1 MKNTKNILLAS
12 FMLPYLSTAPLYA
25 QEDDNLTKSKDMII
39 LPYAFSSE
47 GTGLTGGVGIIKQGL
62 LQPQTTLVASVLYGA
77 EQDIITNG
85 EADTGNFSAAFLS
98 FSNYKLPYTERVF
111 FSLIGLKSYL
121 PKSTYTLKN
130 GDDKEPNVPYVSSG
144 KNDFFNTSFKYVLPI
159 GEGLDNPRGLYD
171 LQYGF
176 AQGREGYGNGTP
188 FITGR
193 TSLSL
198 KTFYQSTSYENWAD
212 LSQFLEGKRTSAPEW
227 NTSGLRLHLEHENT
241 DYDLNPSR
249 GYHFSL
255 QYSKDFGLDDSFQSW
270 DFLEFKYNKYYNLDT
285 FSFTQQNVLALS
297 FWTGYSFSWDN
308 ENTTVSGLDAHRT
321 PIWEGG
327 RLGGLNRMRAYTSN
341 RFTDKSVVY
350 ATAEYRAV
358 LDYNPLRK
366 NDYLPVAVDWFQVV
380 AFVEAG
386 QVNDEYNFDLLSD
399 MKYDVGISL
408 RAFAAQ
414 IPVRLDFAYGDEGS
428 NIWVMIRHPFDF

>member
-1 MKNTKNILLAS
+1 MKNILLTS
-12 FMLPYLSTAPLYA
+12 FILTYLATVPLFA
-25 QEDDNLTKSKDMII
+25 EEDNNLTKSKDMII
-39 LPYAFSSE
+39 LPYAFSAE

-85 EADTGNFSAAFLS
+85 EADTANFSAAFLS
-98 FSNYKLPYTERVF
+98 FSNYKLPYTERLF
-111 FSLIGLKSYL
+111 FSLIGLKSYF
-121 PKSTYTLKN
+121 PKSTYTLK
-130 GDDKEPNVPYVSSG
+130 GQDDREPNEAFVSSG
-144 KNDFFNTSFKYVLPI
+144 KNDFFNTTFKYVLPI

-171 LQYGF
+171 LQHGF
-176 AQGREGYGNGTP
+176 AQEREGYGNGTP

-198 KTFYQSTSYENWAD
+198 KTFYQSTTYENWAD
-212 LSQFLEGKRTSAPEW
+212 LSQFLDGNPDSTPEW
-227 NTSGLRLHLEHENT
+227 NTNGLRLYFEHDNT

-249 GYHFSL
+249 GYHFAL
-255 QYSKDFGLDDSFQSW
+255 QYSKDFGWGDSLQSW

-285 FSFTQQNVLALS
+285 FSFTKQNVLALS
-297 FWTGYSFSWDN
+297 FWTGHSFSWDN
-308 ENTTVSGLDAHRT
+308 DNILVAGLDAHRS
-321 PIWEGG
+321 PIWEGA
-327 RLGGLNRMRAYTSN
+327 RLGGFNRMRGYTNN

-350 ATAEYRAV
+350 GTAEYRVV

-366 NDYLPVAVDWFQVV
+366 NDYIPVAIDWFQVV

-386 QVNDEYNFDLLSD
+386 QVNDKYNLDLFSD
-399 MKYDVGISL
+399 LKYDVGISL

-414 IPVRLDFAYGDEGS
+414 TPVRLDIAYGDEGT
-428 NIWVMIRHPFDF
+428 NIWVMVQQPFDF